1 MHRNQTAFSLI
12 VALILTT
19 LLAVPALAASPH
31 FITGPDYSIFNNTV
45 TATGKISGLG
55 NKDVTAV
62 LDVTFATQCRNPG
75 GNVAPGQN
83 ASSSTTLTGLHPE
96 NGNLVFSIST
106 TPVVTN
112 ESAGCPNPQWQAEV
126 VGPITAVLS
135 FYQNNKLVLQ
145 DTHTF

>member
-1 MHRNQTAFSLI
+1 MSKIKIFVLTLI
-12 VALILTT
+12 ALALSA
-19 LLAVPALAASPH
+19 LLVGPVLAASPH
-31 FITGPDYSIFNNTV
+31 FVEGPTYTFVNNTV
-45 TATGKISGLG
+45 TASGKIAGIG

-83 ASSSTTLTGLHPE
+83 ASSGTTLTGLHPE

-112 ESAGCPNPQWQAEV
+112 ESAGCPNDQWQAEV

-135 FYQNNKLVLQ
+135 FYQNGKLVLQ

>member
-1 MHRNQTAFSLI
+1 MPKSRTTLSLLF
-12 VALILTT
+12 ALILTA

-31 FITGPDYSIFNNTV
+31 FITGPDYTIANNTV
-45 TATGKISGLG
+45 TATGKIAGLG
-55 NKDVTAV
+55 NRDVTAV
-62 LDVTFATQCRNPG
+62 LDVTFSTQCRNPG
-75 GNVAPGQN
+75 ENVAPGQN

-112 ESAGCPNPQWQAEV
+112 ESAGCPNPQWQAEI

-135 FYQNNKLVLQ
+135 FYQGGKLVLQ